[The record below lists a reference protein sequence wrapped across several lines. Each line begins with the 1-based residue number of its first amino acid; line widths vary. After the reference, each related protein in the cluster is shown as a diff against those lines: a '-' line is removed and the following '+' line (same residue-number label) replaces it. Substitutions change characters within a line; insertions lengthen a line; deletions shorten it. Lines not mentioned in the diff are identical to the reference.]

1 MNIQYVYLIQTEKF
15 VKSGEPVY
23 KIGKTKQLNYTRF
36 RKYDKGS
43 IQLYQSVCKNCD
55 DMEKK
60 IIELFNSKYER
71 HSGKEYFKGNYDHML
86 QDISELVETERL
98 ISGLVS
104 DIVGDIIEN
113 IVDIVVEETIVEE
126 VVNEEVVDEEVVDE
140 GNEIITNAVEC
151 LETRNNTILSGNG
164 IKGKF
169 SCSICDYNGKRQAHL
184 TKHLSSDK
192 HKLNCQPVDPD
203 DKTFSFHCN
212 NCNKKYKGQSGLW
225 HHTNSKVCIPITQQT
240 EPVPVII
247 TPNEGTNFE
256 ELLNELKKHIDH
268 TNLSNNEL
276 FALELRK
283 LNERFDVL
291 IT

>member
-1 MNIQYVYLIQTEKF
+1 
-15 VKSGEPVY
+15 
-23 KIGKTKQLNYTRF
+23 
-36 RKYDKGS
+36 
-43 IQLYQSVCKNCD
+43 
-55 DMEKK
+55 MEKK

>member
-1 MNIQYVYLIQTEKF
+1 MNIQYVYLIQTEEF

-98 ISGLVS
+98 ISELVS

-113 IVDIVVEETIVEE
+113 IVDIVVEETIV
-126 VVNEEVVDEEVVDE
+126 EEVVDEEVVDE

-151 LETRNNTILSGNG
+151 LETRNNIILSGNG

-184 TKHLSSDK
+184 MKHLSSDK

-276 FALELRK
+276 FALELKK
-283 LNERFDVL
+283 LNERFDAL
-291 IT
+291 RT

>member
-98 ISGLVS
+98 ISELVS

-113 IVDIVVEETIVEE
+113 IVDIVVEETIV
-126 VVNEEVVDEEVVDE
+126 EEVVDEEVVDE

-151 LETRNNTILSGNG
+151 LETRNNIILSGNG

-184 TKHLSSDK
+184 MKHLSSDK

-276 FALELRK
+276 FAQELKK
-283 LNERFDVL
+283 LNERFDAL
-291 IT
+291 RT

>member
-36 RKYDKGS
+36 KQYDAGS

-113 IVDIVVEETIVEE
+113 IVDIVVEE
-126 VVNEEVVDEEVVDE
+126 VVDEEVVDE

-151 LETRNNTILSGNG
+151 LETRNNIILSGNG

-184 TKHLSSDK
+184 MKHLSSDK

-276 FALELRK
+276 FALELKK
-283 LNERFDVL
+283 LNERFDAL
-291 IT
+291 RT

>member
-98 ISGLVS
+98 ISELVS

-113 IVDIVVEETIVEE
+113 IVDIVVEETIV
-126 VVNEEVVDEEVVDE
+126 EEVVDEEVVDE

-151 LETRNNTILSGNG
+151 LETRNNIILSGNG

-184 TKHLSSDK
+184 MKHLSSDK

-276 FALELRK
+276 FALELKK
-283 LNERFDVL
+283 LNERFDAL
-291 IT
+291 RT